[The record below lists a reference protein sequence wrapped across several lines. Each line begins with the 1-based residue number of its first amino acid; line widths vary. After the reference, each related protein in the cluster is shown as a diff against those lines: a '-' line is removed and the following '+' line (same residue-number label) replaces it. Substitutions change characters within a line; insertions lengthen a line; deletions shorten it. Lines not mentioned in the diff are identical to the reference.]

1 MKQNL
6 NELAA
11 RIHKQNAQWWSDL
24 VTGKPIER
32 NKGELLMLVI
42 TELSEATDGIRKTL
56 MDDHLPSRLMDEV
69 EMADALIRLLD
80 YAHGF
85 NLGNLSVS
93 TFGMDGL
100 MPENKAEAILLITKQ
115 VTKIYD
121 EANSTREASM
131 LVGALSMIEYYC
143 EFHSLDL
150 EGAME
155 EKVLYNQTRADH
167 KREARLLA
175 DGKKF

>member
-1 MKQNL
+1 MKQSL

-11 RIHKQNAQWWSDL
+11 RIHKQNAQWWTDL

-42 TELSEATDGIRKTL
+42 TEFSEATDGIRKTL
-56 MDDHLPSRLMDEV
+56 MDDHLPSRLMEEV
-69 EMADALIRLLD
+69 LIRLLD

-85 NLGNLSVS
+85 NLGNLGVS
-93 TFGMDGL
+93 TFEMYGL
-100 MPENKAEAILLITKQ
+100 MPENKAESILLITRQ

-121 EANSTREASM
+121 EANSKREASM

-155 EKVLYNQTRADH
+155 EKLIYNRDRLDH

>member
-1 MKQNL
+1 MNQNL
-6 NELAA
+6 NKLSA
-11 RIHKQNAQWWSDL
+11 RIHKQNAQWWISLDD
-24 VTGKPIER
+24 GKPIER

-56 MDDHLPSRLMDEV
+56 MDDHLPSRLMEEV
-69 EMADALIRLLD
+69 EMADVLIRLLD

-85 NLGNLSVS
+85 NLGNLVVS

-100 MPENKAEAILLITKQ
+100 LPDNKAEAILVIAKQ
-115 VTKIYD
+115 VTRIYD
-121 EANSTREASM
+121 EANTERELPM
-131 LVGALSMIEYYC
+131 LIGALALIEYYC
-143 EFHSLDL
+143 EIHSLDL

-155 EKVLYNQTRADH
+155 EKLEYNKTRRDH
-167 KREARLLA
+167 QREARLLA